1 MMDLE
6 HAMEWLGI
14 ATAVARGLLA
24 VCDALDDKFPK
35 LRAVTDALGTLLGGR
50 KARYA
55 DEG

>member
-1 MMDLE
+1 MNLE

-14 ATAVARGLLA
+14 ATAVARGVLA
-24 VCDALDDKFPK
+24 VCDALDEKFPK
-35 LRAVTDALGTLLGGR
+35 LRSVTDALGTLLGGR